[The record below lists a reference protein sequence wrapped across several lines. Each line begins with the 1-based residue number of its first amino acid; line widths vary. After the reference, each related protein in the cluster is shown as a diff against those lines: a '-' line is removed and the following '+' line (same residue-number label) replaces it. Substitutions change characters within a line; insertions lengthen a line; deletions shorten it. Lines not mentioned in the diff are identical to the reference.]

1 VKLFICIYSHVTSSL
16 NLCIVP
22 FAVLSRCP
30 EDPSK
35 TRITIIAHANP
46 GGGLPKW
53 AAKTAVNALAPI
65 EPFKLFHKINENV
78 KQNQPQLRERLK
90 EAEMV
95 STMPP
100 GRSPRPGG
108 IAQLGYACY
117 WPKGGGNI
125 ENNSN
130 SQSNRQLS
138 QQRTSETETEN
149 SNETNHDQ
157 EMGTPTLMKEDDDFS
172 NSGTSEQVTNDAATE
187 AFSIAPDST

>member
-1 VKLFICIYSHVTSSL
+1 MVTPCEEPIVSCRSSKIL
-16 NLCIVP
+16 RVIFVIPDSIVCLL
-22 FAVLSRCP
+22 VLSRDP

-46 GGGLPKW
+46 GGGLPQW

-78 KQNQPQLRERLK
+78 KRHQPELRERLK

-108 IAQLGYACY
+108 IAQLGYACF
-117 WPKGGGNI
+117 WPNGGGNI
-125 ENNSN
+125 EGGSMK
-130 SQSNRQLS
+130 QKPQLS
-138 QQRTSETETEN
+138 VSEDEEGGRLEENGNASSVSGQQGMTEE
-149 SNETNHDQ
+149 SQRVD
-157 EMGTPTLMKEDDDFS
+157 EDASVFAVDPS
-172 NSGTSEQVTNDAATE
+172 SS
-187 AFSIAPDST
+187 